1 MSKRVYSTSLSFCH
15 FHAARP
21 DFGDDAMVLSGLC
34 LACAS
39 SRAEEL
45 DVRGSRIANCL
56 VLEIGSN
63 FGMLAPTY
71 PGVQYPCHGR
81 RSIGRPSWA
90 IGIAFLHQT
99 GLCLHRG

>member
-21 DFGDDAMVLSGLC
+21 DFGDDAMVLSDLC

-63 FGMLAPTY
+63 FGMLAQRTR
-71 PGVQYPCHGR
+71 GTV
-81 RSIGRPSWA
+81 SV
-90 IGIAFLHQT
+90 AFGARVLGQ
-99 GLCLHRG
+99 

>member
-45 DVRGSRIANCL
+45 DVLRFTNCKLSCNLDFGSSMSRSPKA
-56 VLEIGSN
+56 
-63 FGMLAPTY
+63 
-71 PGVQYPCHGR
+71 HG
-81 RSIGRPSWA
+81 A
-90 IGIAFLHQT
+90 D
-99 GLCLHRG
+99 HRLSLGNGADIETTMSTS